1 MKLAPY
7 IPIRDVVIFPG
18 IITPIFVGRGKSIRT
33 LEKALIEDN
42 KIALFLQKDKQ
53 TENPSIPKDI
63 YETGILASII
73 QTVKIPNG
81 TVKVLLEAK
90 TRVRFISDAS
100 LNKQYYEGEYEEIL
114 PQIIDESTSEALKR
128 KVILKFEEYGKITN
142 KVLPDIILSIKGIKN
157 IIKILDII
165 ASNILIDVDKKQEVI
180 EMESI
185 EDRAYKI
192 LEILNKEIEIVSLE
206 RKIDSKVK
214 EQMNSVQKNFYL
226 REKIKVL
233 KEEIGETSNINSE
246 IDEIKEKLKKEKYP
260 NYVKEKI
267 EKEVEKLSKMP
278 PFSTEASVI
287 RTYIDIIMELPWNKK
302 TKDIIELKKAE
313 DILEEEHYGLEE
325 VKERILE
332 FLAVKKLNKTLSGSI
347 LCLVGPPG
355 VGKSSLAKSV
365 AKALGRNF
373 ARISLGGVR
382 DEAEIRGH
390 RRTYV
395 GSMPGRVI
403 KELKKA
409 NSKNPLILLDEID
422 KMSMDFRG
430 DPSSALLE
438 VLDPIQNKE
447 FEDHYVDMP
456 FDLSEVFFIATAND
470 LSTVP
475 GPLRDRMEIIS
486 LSSYTEYEK
495 LNIAKKYLIP
505 NSKNENGL
513 KEIDLKISDE
523 AIFKIINEYTKEAGV
538 RNLKREFDRIF
549 RKTAKEVIEK
559 DSKKINIGI
568 KNIKKYLGKVKYRPD
583 RQREQEGKV
592 GIVNGL
598 AWTAAGG
605 TTLEV
610 QAVKMTGKGKLILT
624 GKLGEVMK
632 ESAQVAYSYV
642 RAEREKYKIE
652 EKFEEIYDLHMH
664 FPEGAVPKDGPSAG
678 ITITTAIISS
688 FSGEKVRQDIAMT
701 GEITITGEVL
711 AVGGIKEKV
720 IGARRAGIR
729 EIVIPFYNQPDVEE
743 LPKEIVKD
751 MKFHFV
757 KSYEELENIVFCK
770 KKEN

>member
-90 TRVRFISDAS
+90 TRVRFVSDAS

-729 EIVIPFYNQPDVEE
+729 EIVIPFDNQPDVEE
-743 LPKEIVKD
+743 LTKEIVKD
-751 MKFHFV
+751 MEFHFV

>member
-302 TKDIIELKKAE
+302 TKDIIELKKAQ

-729 EIVIPFYNQPDVEE
+729 EIVIPFDNQPDVEE

-751 MKFHFV
+751 MEFHFV